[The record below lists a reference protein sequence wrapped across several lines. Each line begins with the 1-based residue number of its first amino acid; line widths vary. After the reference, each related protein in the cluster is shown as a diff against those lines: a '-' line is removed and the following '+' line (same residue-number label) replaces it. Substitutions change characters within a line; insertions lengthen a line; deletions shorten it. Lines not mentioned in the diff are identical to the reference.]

1 MARGDLSD
9 HEWQQLEPLL
19 PPQTTH
25 QQGKLPPQTTHQ
37 QGNPYKD
44 HRTVVNG
51 ILWVLR
57 TGAPWRDI
65 PSRYGPWSTCSTRF
79 YRWTQQGIWQK
90 ALQSLQAQ
98 AEQKGDLD
106 WDVTALDGS
115 YVKAHP
121 HASGAK
127 DAAGAKMAST
137 KKGGLSQR
145 KASPKN
151 NAPKNNAPK
160 SKSRSKQS
168 RASTSKPSD
177 AAGAD

>member
-19 PPQTTH
+19 PSQMTN
-25 QQGKLPPQTTHQ
+25 Q
-37 QGNPYKD
+37 QGNQYKD

-115 YVKAHP
+115 YIKAHP
-121 HASGAK
+121 HAAGAK
-127 DAAGAKMAST
+127 DAAGAK
-137 KKGGLSQR
+137 KGGLPRR

-151 NAPKNNAPK
+151 R
-160 SKSRSKQS
+160 SRSKQS
-168 RASTSKPSD
+168 KASTSKPSD
-177 AAGAD
+177 AAEAD